1 MHKPKQKNP
10 GSMVLF
16 FSLIIV
22 SLFSAQSTATDVS
35 QGELA
40 GAIRSA
46 DYPCAQVLKVDSDG
60 TNAWLVQCNSGKFSV
75 SRDQDGDF
83 NVIQTD

>member
-16 FSLIIV
+16 CSLIIV

>member
-1 MHKPKQKNP
+1 MHKPKQQNP

-16 FSLIIV
+16 CSLIIV
-22 SLFSAQSTATDVS
+22 SLFSAQSSATDVS

>member
-1 MHKPKQKNP
+1 MHKPKQQNP

-16 FSLIIV
+16 CSLIIG
-22 SLFSAQSTATDVS
+22 SLFSAQSSATDVS

-60 TNAWLVQCNSGKFSV
+60 TNAWLVQCNSGNFSV

>member
-1 MHKPKQKNP
+1 MHKPKQQNP

-16 FSLIIV
+16 CSLIIV
-22 SLFSAQSTATDVS
+22 SLFSAQSSATDVS

-46 DYPCAQVLKVDSDG
+46 DYPCAQVLKVNSDG
-60 TNAWLVQCNSGKFSV
+60 TNAWLVQCNSGNFSV

-83 NVIQTD
+83 KVIQTD

>member
-1 MHKPKQKNP
+1 MHKPKQQNP

-16 FSLIIV
+16 CSLIIV
-22 SLFSAQSTATDVS
+22 SLFSAQSSATDVS

-83 NVIQTD
+83 KVIQTD